1 MTMRPSLLEPGAVL
15 GTIKTKPLRGG
26 LPPVL
31 TAPARG
37 AFG

>member
-26 LPPVL
+26 LPVL